1 MATRSLIVLVTA
13 RSVRILQYWNV
24 VLSSRFLVS
33 KIKEQNLFVRFVEC
47 CKDVP
52 LGCYFILIWQRK
64 QVCASAAVV
73 RNSGQIR
80 ATSEEVRGTLNEL
93 EMAHS
98 FRFDLYQRVIGQRNQ
113 KWAGNYRLTFH
124 VHGFKYLQSEMMNNW
139 GFVINSWL
147 SIIVYVHYSRDW
159 IEMSWEACGTEE

>member
-13 RSVRILQYWNV
+13 RLVCILQYWNV

-47 CKDVP
+47 YKDVP

-64 QVCASAAVV
+64 QVCISSCRQKQRTNKGNFRGGQ
-73 RNSGQIR
+73 RNLKWTGNGAQLPVWSHQ
-80 ATSEEVRGTLNEL
+80 
-93 EMAHS
+93 H
-98 FRFDLYQRVIGQRNQ
+98 VIGQRNQ

-159 IEMSWEACGTEE
+159 IEMNWEPCSTEE

>member
-33 KIKEQNLFVRFVEC
+33 KIKEQNLFVCFVEC

-98 FRFDLYQRVIGQRNQ
+98 FRFDLINTWLVRGTRNEPEITDLRSTFMALNIYNLKWWTTGALSSILDCLSLSMYIIQGIG
-113 KWAGNYRLTFH
+113 
-124 VHGFKYLQSEMMNNW
+124 
-139 GFVINSWL
+139 
-147 SIIVYVHYSRDW
+147 
-159 IEMSWEACGTEE
+159 